1 MDTFGRHKDDTMYL
15 LLHFVKSTIAN
26 FDTKFAG
33 FEIVVCFHMKI
44 LSNAFYGFSLL
55 SYIISFGEV
64 VPPSVNL
71 TSNVKMERKYH
82 HDFKDLEV
90 FCCLSWCWIELT
102 WHVYA
107 CTLLCLIIMVGC
119 INSLAGHLLN
129 DCV

>member
-1 MDTFGRHKDDTMYL
+1 M
-15 LLHFVKSTIAN
+15 AN

-90 FCCLSWCWIELT
+90 FCRSNLKLVLEIELT
-102 WHVYA
+102 MGRFWHVLFTSRVA
-107 CTLLCLIIMVGC
+107 AWSGK
-119 INSLAGHLLN
+119 GLN
-129 DCV
+129 GGGGGGVN